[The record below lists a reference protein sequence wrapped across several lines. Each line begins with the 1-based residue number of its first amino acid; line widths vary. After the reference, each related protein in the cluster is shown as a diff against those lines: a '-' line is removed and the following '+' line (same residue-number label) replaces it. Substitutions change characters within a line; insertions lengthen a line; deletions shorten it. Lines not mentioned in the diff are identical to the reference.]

1 MKGTSSE
8 LSRFKYISDIIL
20 KFNTLV
26 LSSARLLFWNFFVKI
41 VQSFPFLSQNRRVDV
56 DPPDEETPFE
66 VNKNHNGCNCH
77 VHEITDSTL

>member
-20 KFNTLV
+20 
-26 LSSARLLFWNFFVKI
+26 NFFVKNF
-41 VQSFPFLSQNRRVDV
+41 QSFPFLSQKRRVVV